1 VTVVEQ
7 VEHPIVLAPL
17 SGGPSTPELAAA
29 VNGAGGFGFLAAGYL
44 KADDLEARIA
54 KTRELTDRPIGVNL
68 FVPGEPAAPGVF
80 EPYVEMIVADATS
93 RGMPVGAGR
102 YDDDDWDAKLDLLC
116 DDPVAIVSFTFGCPD
131 AAVIKRIQA
140 AGSEAWV
147 TVTSPDEA
155 EQAKSAGADGL
166 VLQGAE
172 AGGHRGSFVNVRDM
186 STYGVLALLQ
196 LTASL
201 GLPRMA
207 AGGIGTGAAVA
218 AVLVAGAD
226 AAAVGTGFLRCP
238 EAGTNAAHRKV
249 LETSTAPTRLT
260 QAFTGRLARGIP
272 NRFMDTFDP
281 HAVTAYP
288 EIHYVTSPLRAA
300 AREQDD
306 PSWLNL
312 WAGQTYPLGET
323 KPAAEVV
330 AELVDGCAT
339 ALRSAT
345 RPLPPSA
352 SNEAI

>member
-1 VTVVEQ
+1 MSVVEELE
-7 VEHPIVLAPL
+7 VPIILAPL
-17 SGGPSTPELAAA
+17 SGGPSTPELVAA

-44 KADDLEARIA
+44 KATDLKNRLE

-68 FVPGEPAAPGVF
+68 FVPGEPASPGAF
-80 EPYVEMIVADATS
+80 ESYVEMIEADASS
-93 RGMPVGAGR
+93 RGMPVGAPR
-102 YDDDDWDAKLDLLC
+102 FDDDDWDAKLDLLC

-131 AAVIKRIQA
+131 AAVISRVQD

-155 EQAKSAGADGL
+155 AQAKAAGADGL

-172 AGGHRGSFVNVRDM
+172 AGGHRASFVNTRDM

-196 LTASL
+196 LTAGL
-201 GLPRMA
+201 GLPSMA
-207 AGGIGTGAAVA
+207 AGGVGTGVAVA

-226 AAAVGTGFLRCP
+226 AAAVGTAFLRCP
-238 EAGTNAAHRKV
+238 EAGTNPAHRKV
-249 LETSTAPTRLT
+249 LETSTASTRLT

-272 NRFMDTFDP
+272 NRFMDTYDP

-288 EIHYVTSPLRAA
+288 QIHYVTAPLRAA
-300 AREQDD
+300 AREQAD

-323 KPAAEVV
+323 KPAAEVMAQLV
-330 AELVDGCAT
+330 AGCDA
-339 ALRSAT
+339 ALAAVRGS
-345 RPLPPSA
+345 R
-352 SNEAI
+352 